1 MTVKELIIK
10 LLDINHLN
18 EEVRIH
24 VDVKPNQAHIS
35 VILFDINEVKWD
47 GLAEIC
53 IEDWRKDEYIPVDW
67 IEDYS
72 KCQNI
77 QENEEMIKY
86 WRSDERDN
94 FTTY

>member
-18 EEVRIH
+18 NEVRIH

-35 VILFDINEVKWD
+35 GILFDINEVKWD

-94 FTTY
+94 FTTD